1 MNNILDIFYNKV
13 VKEAAAGR
21 IDCNMMYNVLFKTVL
36 DGKTLYKLDEEM
48 QKNNYMFIPTLF
60 INNKT
65 EFDKALLEYYDKAK
79 DFYKYKIDK
88 EDDFEATILT
98 LLWNNATEDDFKNP
112 IDYIK
117 RYISFMDQPTNLNL
131 NTYENIGYSSIL
143 DSDIEV
149 CIKEEEIYE
158 ETPYGFY
165 MRATNGNLYYNFP
178 VIRFGIH
185 DNKAYIYAIQQRKEK
200 NTEEKDIFDYQKKI
214 HRRLFKVNENFNKEE
229 NIDNIEYPEN
239 LTGISPSALVS
250 LTYLLSLLSN
260 ENINDVIV
268 PIFLPVR
275 YNAKEI
281 SYLYKIDLLKKKGY
295 DVEFINNEYHN
306 LLNKHEEIQR
316 NLSDKLLRHFR
327 RLDLLFENI
336 KITSMPFELDNNIH
350 LNVDE
355 YKNSNNK
362 LLNEIYE
369 LGNKNTKKL

>member
-1 MNNILDIFYNKV
+1 MSFLTLIL
-13 VKEAAAGR
+13 
-21 IDCNMMYNVLFKTVL
+21 
-36 DGKTLYKLDEEM
+36 
-48 QKNNYMFIPTLF
+48 
-60 INNKT
+60 
-65 EFDKALLEYYDKAK
+65 
-79 DFYKYKIDK
+79 DK
-88 EDDFEATILT
+88 EDNFEATILT

-112 IDYIK
+112 IEYIK

-214 HRRLFKVNENFNKEE
+214 HRRLFKVNENFTKEE

-250 LTYLLSLLSN
+250 LTYLLSLLNN

-355 YKNSNNK
+355 YKNSNNR

-369 LGNKNTKKL
+369 LGNKNNKKL